1 MHTIQLLTICG
12 LMVASASHAQDWPP
26 MNLIH
31 PCNWH
36 EEPQD
41 EYRPHC
47 FLSDVHV
54 NENQSEGIAYLA
66 FGYGKICHFSNCSYH
81 EDNPTASSSNFR
93 VFTLSLNETGQIEEV
108 HTFTHEPFPY
118 GHQRWNNGNLWTTGT
133 VRHTTVNVDGLI
145 VAIVNDSENFTGPG
159 SLTTH
164 QFLYHFHPNGQ
175 LAQEPVLL
183 IEGDPLRYYDMG
195 GVFEDPRDS
204 TYLIYGQEIMREVP
218 YGDYTSERSALM
230 KFEPN
235 GDLIWS
241 RTFTNSR
248 LFTSIV
254 AAQQGGYWAVGVS
267 SNQVGP
273 CGPNTGTRQVFHIS
287 NSGDELARNELQML
301 CKASEYHVFEEVS
314 ESLSVWGRRGNPAED
329 FNPEYPDAGSYFSL
343 HLDYNEG
350 GELVVAEN
358 SLKEYV
364 YSPWHEYSSTVLKL
378 DDGYLMGGFHWHDF
392 PHPGTGTAMTQQKG
406 MLLKLDENRDS
417 LWARFYAVMTFDPTS
432 MQHRHWMGDV
442 RSTPDGGFICVG
454 YIENVEFSG
463 ERMPWVLKVD
473 EHGCLEPGC
482 QYVGVESQA
491 HNMLGSLTAYPNP
504 TTDQL
509 RIKLTLPDGAAQGN
523 RIELVMHDLQGRVV
537 YRQNHPELQL
547 NETAINVTN
556 FETGLYT
563 LHCIINGVWVDSEKV
578 VVE

>member
-1 MHTIQLLTICG
+1 MIAG
-12 LMVASASHAQDWPP
+12 ASHAQDWPP
-26 MNLIH
+26 LNLIH

-54 NENQSEGIAYLA
+54 NESQSDGIAYLA
-66 FGYGKICHFSNCSYH
+66 FGYGKICHFSNCSYN
-81 EDNPTASSSNFR
+81 EDNPTASSSNHR
-93 VFTLSLNETGQIEEV
+93 VFTLALNETGQIEEV

-118 GHQRWNNGNLWTTGT
+118 GHQRWNNGNLWSTGT

-164 QFLYHFHPNGQ
+164 QFLYHFQPNGQ
-175 LAQEPVLL
+175 LAQEPALL

-241 RTFTNSR
+241 RTYSS
-248 LFTSIV
+248 LYISSVIM
-254 AAQQGGYWAVGVS
+254 AESGGYWLSSVS
-267 SNQVGP
+267 TDLANNDCNLP
-273 CGPNTGTRQVFHIS
+273 IGTRTIQRVDEVGLLLSTMHIPGACRSSHFRLFETIPDEIVVIGRS
-287 NSGDELARNELQML
+287 NIESGN
-301 CKASEYHVFEEVS
+301 
-314 ESLSVWGRRGNPAED
+314 
-329 FNPEYPDAGSYFSL
+329 FNPDFPDAGSFFSHIISYDAEQL
-343 HLDYNEG
+343 ALL
-350 GELVVAEN
+350 ELGPFKTYLPDDEISNMDSAI
-358 SLKEYV
+358 
-364 YSPWHEYSSTVLKL
+364 KL
-378 DDGYLMGGFHWHDF
+378 EDGYLIGGFFWHDF
-392 PHPGTGTAMTQQKG
+392 PHSGTGTAMTQQKG

-417 LWARFYAVMTFDPTS
+417 LWARFYAVMTFDPTW
-432 MQHRHWMGDV
+432 MQHRHSMGEFKP
-442 RSTPDGGFICVG
+442 TPDGGFICVG

-473 EHGCLEPGC
+473 EYGCLEPGC
-482 QYVGVESQA
+482 QFVGVDEFA
-491 HNMLGSLTAYPNP
+491 IDMRGSLTAYPNP

-547 NETAINVTN
+547 NETTLNVTN